1 MFDKTTY
8 TVIGMC
14 LTLTSLLG
22 TYFYVH
28 LSNWLRDMLK
38 LKAKWDIN
46 KKGSDVD
53 QIKAQ
58 WECKIEIKGLFNHIP
73 IMISLIIS
81 AFIWFVCVR
90 SLVLL
95 AAAPTESL
103 AQLLSMI
110 IIIFLVLYTLLTM
123 YFLIHGMIIGFK
135 MKKQMA

>member
-8 TVIGMC
+8 TVISMC

-28 LSNWLRDMLK
+28 LSNWLRDMFK
-38 LKAKWDIN
+38 LKAKWDAN
-46 KKGSDVD
+46 KKGTDDS

-58 WECKIEIKGLFNHIP
+58 WECKIEIHGLFNHIP

-90 SLVLL
+90 SLDLL
-95 AAAPTESL
+95 AAASTEPL
-103 AQLLSMI
+103 AQLLSMMM
-110 IIIFLVLYTLLTM
+110 IIFLALYTLLTL
-123 YFLIHGMIIGFK
+123 YFLIHGMILGFTMNK
-135 MKKQMA
+135 EMK